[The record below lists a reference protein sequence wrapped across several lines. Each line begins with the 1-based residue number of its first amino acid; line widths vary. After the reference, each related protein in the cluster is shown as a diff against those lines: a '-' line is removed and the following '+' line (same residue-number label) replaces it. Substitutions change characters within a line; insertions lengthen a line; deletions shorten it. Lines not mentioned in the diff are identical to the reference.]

1 MTRNLTFRPALGLVT
16 AVILAASVLPASAFM
31 RTEPPL
37 AVKAKPDRLVTH
49 LAVYELTLT
58 ENSSSSGISDLRGRI
73 VYELTG
79 SDCIGYTVNMRI
91 VNQVADTDGSG
102 GVTDLRSSAWESA
115 DGTKFRFNST
125 EYLDS
130 ELNETTSGSAS
141 RNAAKAVSVNL
152 EKPARKGF
160 AIERDVSFP
169 LEHLLEIIR
178 AAQDGHRIVERRVY
192 DGSQSGDKIFKTTTI
207 IGTGN
212 RSSKEPGVTGATQLL
227 KAAAWPVSI
236 AYYEENKAA
245 NEGEQTP
252 SYQLSFRLFDN
263 GVSDR
268 LVLDYGNFTLRGE
281 LKSIKQIAPVA
292 CE

>member
-1 MTRNLTFRPALGLVT
+1 MTRSSTFRPVLALATAGLLI
-16 AVILAASVLPASAFM
+16 ALAAPASAVV
-31 RTEPPL
+31 RGESPVASKGVVQRL
-37 AVKAKPDRLVTH
+37 ATH

-58 ENSSSSGISDLRGRI
+58 QNSSSSGISDLRGRI

-79 SDCIGYTVNMRI
+79 SECIGYTVNMRI

-102 GVTDLRSSAWESA
+102 GLTDLRSSAWESA
-115 DGTKFRFNST
+115 DGMKFRFNST

-141 RNAAKAVSVNL
+141 RDAAKTVSVSL
-152 EKPARKGF
+152 EQPARKGF
-160 AIERDVSFP
+160 AIERDVAFP

-178 AAQDGHRIVERRVY
+178 AAQEGKRVVERRVY

-207 IGTGN
+207 VGAGD
-212 RSSKEPGVTGATQLL
+212 RSDPSPDVPGATELVQVP
-227 KAAAWPVSI
+227 AWPVSI
-236 AYYEENKAA
+236 AYFEDDGLS
-245 NEGEQTP
+245 EGEETP

-263 GVSDR
+263 GVSDK
-268 LVLDYGNFTLRGE
+268 LELDYGNFTLRGE
-281 LKSIKQIAPVA
+281 LKSLTRIAPVK